1 VPDTAPRWTRHFISR
16 VERTRTTWK
25 LRVLLLSVPVIGL
38 WLTSAWW
45 TAAIGRGLVC
55 QQHVVPSD
63 AILIENFEPDYWLFE
78 RARALR
84 AQGLAPAVL
93 VPIRRD
99 KSGSL
104 NQVSQGVAELM
115 ARISRAGEVE
125 FIPIREVE
133 PISLN
138 AARDV
143 RRHLV
148 QRGMRSVIVVTPLFR
163 SRRSE
168 LVYRTT
174 LTPLGITV
182 HCEPVDGDVRPET
195 WTQTWHGIQRVAEQW
210 MKLLYYRLA
219 VLPFRTNVDQDAART
234 TDMQG

>member
-63 AILIENFEPDYWLFE
+63 AILIENFEPDYFLFE
-78 RARALR
+78 RARHLR
-84 AQGLAPAVL
+84 DAGIAPRVL
-93 VPIRRD
+93 VPVYTNPSRETSSAVALGLTRMIALMSRI
-99 KSGSL
+99 GSI
-104 NQVSQGVAELM
+104 E
-115 ARISRAGEVE
+115 I
-125 FIPIREVE
+125 IPIGLVE

-143 RRHLV
+143 SAFAKRS
-148 QRGMRSVIVVTPLFR
+148 GIRSVVVVAPLFR
-163 SRRSE
+163 SRRSA
-168 LVYRTT
+168 LVYSSV
-174 LTPLGITV
+174 LASSGAV
-182 HCEPVDGDVRPET
+182 VGCDPVPGDRSPTT
-195 WTQTWHGIQRVAEQW
+195 WTNDWHGIQDVIEQSV
-210 MKLLYYRLA
+210 KLWYYRLY
-219 VLPFRTNVDQDAART
+219 VLPFNSSS
-234 TDMQG
+234 